1 MSEGNVAPPDH
12 EAPVTPPETPPPG
25 PPAPPPGPSPW
36 DALRSSLPAELRD
49 NPLIEAYGQ
58 GDSPKG
64 FAGLVQD
71 HVELQKMVGVG
82 GEKVTLP
89 TDKSTPEEW
98 ASYYERAGRPATA
111 EEYDF
116 KDFTPPEGVPWDGEL
131 MTQIVQGL
139 HEHAGLSQRQMAASM
154 QVYADAQ
161 KESHEANALANQQA
175 MVESET
181 YLKKKYG
188 LEYDA
193 KKELAQR
200 LWTHMFGENAQTVA
214 DSPFGDGTLAGT
226 HPVIVEGLILAAEAM
241 DEAKF
246 KGPIEGPG
254 GTGFTPE
261 AAQEQIDAMER
272 DPDVSKI
279 LLNSVHHDYPATKR
293 KYDALYEAANPR

>member
-1 MSEGNVAPPDH
+1 MSEPIPS
-12 EAPVTPPETPPPG
+12 PSPEPEPTSIPEPAASL
-25 PPAPPPGPSPW
+25 PAPAPGPSTW
-36 DALRSSLPAELRD
+36 GSLVDSLPAALRD
-49 NPLIEAYGQ
+49 NPLIGAYGE
-58 GDSPKG
+58 GDTPKG
-64 FAGLVQD
+64 FAGLVKD

-98 ASYYERAGRPATA
+98 DAFYARTGRPETA

-116 KDFTPPEGVPWDGEL
+116 GDFTPPDNVEWDGEL
-131 MTQIVQGL
+131 MTQIVEGL
-139 HEHAGLSQRQMAASM
+139 HSRVGLSNRQMNDAM
-154 QVYADAQ
+154 RVYAEVYGENAEARKLENSQ
-161 KESHEANALANQQA
+161 K

-181 YLKKKYG
+181 FLKKKYG

-200 LWTHMFGENAQTVA
+200 LWTHMFGDNAQAVA

-226 HPVIVEGLILAAEAM
+226 HPVIIEGMILAAEAM

-246 KGPIEGPG
+246 VGNVEGSG
-254 GTGFTPE
+254 GTGFSPA

-272 DPDVSKI
+272 NPDISKI
-279 LLNSVHHDYPATKR
+279 LTDPRHHDYAATRR
-293 KYDALYEAANPR
+293 KYDALYVAANTDS